1 MKLFIPS
8 EKNEN
13 GKFDVNGITLSYNHN
28 QLNNK
33 LAEYLELKDGKMGA
47 TFADIPVDYDAV
59 ISDLVINID
68 RIN

>member
-1 MKLFIPS
+1 M
-8 EKNEN
+8 
-13 GKFDVNGITLSYNHN
+13 SYNHN
-28 QLNNK
+28 QINNK